1 MRDVVTKYRRLS
13 LAGRKPKISP
23 AYEKLTALLRVYP
36 MSPALL
42 AWYSGSSPEGWR
54 PVTSKIYQQSHTFCF
69 ALFFLPLT
77 SNIKCTEYQN
87 LNVSRLVLHVS
98 LSNLLKPGITSRMK
112 MLLEQL
118 MFTCMHAC
126 VYFCVYVL
134 ICVDACMY
142 MCTLMFM
149 TRDSQ
154 VILFSPCVFVCV
166 WLSMFVTMFVR
177 TI

>member
-1 MRDVVTKYRRLS
+1 MKNSPPCFVYIRWAPLYWHDIRAAALR
-13 LAGRKPKISP
+13 AGDLWQVKSINNHIRFV
-23 AYEKLTALLRVYP
+23 L
-36 MSPALL
+36 
-42 AWYSGSSPEGWR
+42 
-54 PVTSKIYQQSHTFCF
+54 HC
-69 ALFFLPLT
+69 FFLPLT

-126 VYFCVYVL
+126 VYFCVYAL

-142 MCTLMFM
+142 MCTLMFI

-154 VILFSPCVFVCV
+154 VILFSPCGFVCV